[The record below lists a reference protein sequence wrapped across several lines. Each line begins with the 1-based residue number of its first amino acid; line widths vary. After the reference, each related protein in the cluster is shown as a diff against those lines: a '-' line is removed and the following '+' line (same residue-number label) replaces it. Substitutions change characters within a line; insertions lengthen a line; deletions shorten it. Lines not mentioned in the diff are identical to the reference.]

1 MKVSYEFI
9 SGDARVGKE
18 VVEVEVDEK
27 MGAVIMELDRREFN
41 SNRKETRRHT
51 SYSDDNDKISTLA
64 DETDVECEVIYGIQR
79 KKEIKQL
86 YYAIEKLNSKQKNLI
101 KSIYF
106 ENISVSDYASREGV
120 TQSAI
125 SQRLNTA
132 IKKLRKFF

>member
-9 SGDARVGKE
+9 SGNARVGRE
-18 VVEVEVDEK
+18 VVEVEIDEE
-27 MGAVIMELDRREFN
+27 MGAVIMELNRQEFN
-41 SNRKETRRHT
+41 NNRKETRRHM

-64 DETDVECEVIYGIQR
+64 DETDIENEVISDMVD
-79 KKEIKQL
+79 KKEIKRL
-86 YYAIEKLNSKQKNLI
+86 HYAIAQLNPKQKDLI

-106 ENISVSDYASREGV
+106 DNVSVSEYASREGV

-125 SQRLNTA
+125 SQRLMTA

>member
-9 SGDARVGKE
+9 SGNAKVGRE
-18 VVEVEVDEK
+18 VVEVEIDEE
-27 MGAVIMELDRREFN
+27 MGAVIMELNRQEFN
-41 SNRKETRRHT
+41 NNRKETRRHT

-64 DETDVECEVIYGIQR
+64 DETDIENEVISDMQD
-79 KKEIKQL
+79 KKEIQRL
-86 YYAIEKLNSKQKNLI
+86 HYAIAQLNPKQKDLI

-106 ENISVSDYASREGV
+106 DNVSVSEYASREGV

-125 SQRLNTA
+125 SQRLMTA